1 MTKECRISPLASVS
15 PGAQLGSGVSIGAF
29 AVVEDN
35 VQIGDDC
42 SIANGATICWGTRL
56 GSRNRVFQNA
66 VVGGIP
72 QDLKF
77 RGEETTC
84 EIGDDNTI
92 RECATVNR
100 GTASK
105 GRTVVGNHN
114 LLMAYS
120 HIGHD
125 CVLGNELIIS
135 NAVQMAGEVTVMDH
149 AVIGGGVLIHQFTR
163 VGRYVMVQGGTRF
176 GKDAVPFALVGRE
189 PAAVEGVNVVG
200 MKRHGFTPEQMEEV
214 QAVIRYLYNSN
225 LNVTQAVARMEAELT
240 MTPLVEE
247 MLQFVKTSQRG
258 LLRG

>member
-1 MTKECRISPLASVS
+1 MSETNISPLAQVS
-15 PGAQLGSGVSIGAF
+15 PGASIGEGVTIGPF

-35 VQIGDDC
+35 VRIGDGC
-42 SIANGATICWGTRL
+42 HIANGATLCWGTRL
-56 GSRNRVFQNA
+56 GQRNRVFANA

-92 RECATVNR
+92 RECATINR

-105 GRTVVGNHN
+105 GRTVVGNGN

-125 CVLGNELIIS
+125 CVLHDHIIVS
-135 NAVQMAGEVTVMDH
+135 NAVQMAGEVTVLDH

-163 VGRYVMVQGGTRF
+163 VGRFVMVQGGTRF
-176 GKDAVPFALVGRE
+176 GKDALPFALIGRE
-189 PAAVEGVNVVG
+189 PAAVEGVNIIG
-200 MKRHGFTPEQMEEV
+200 LKRHGFEAAQIAEV
-214 QAVIRYLYNSN
+214 QEVVRLLYNSG
-225 LNVTQAVARMEAELT
+225 LNVTQALEEIDKMPRTALVA
-240 MTPLVEE
+240 E
-247 MLQFVKTSQRG
+247 MADFIRSSQRG